1 MVQSAALAKAKVETP
16 VPDLVVVSG
25 PPAGP
30 AKDRFFV
37 RTATGLRQD
46 VLQLGRRV
54 FAATAEAVV
63 ALRRHNP
70 LRASTVI
77 AGHNEL
83 EERRLRIERD
93 CLALLASTRTLA
105 GERRLVAGLI
115 HIARDFTRIG
125 ENAVDIAA
133 VARDL
138 PAAIRA
144 QLPERFW
151 QLCDEAPALVAC
163 ALDSLS
169 ARDAVGARTVC
180 ERAQSMHHLRV
191 LSEAAL
197 FILANTSADLL
208 PSIFRLSSVVRNV
221 ERIIESASEIALQA
235 IYLTTGRVER
245 VDPDREWASLRFS
258 LN

>member
-83 EERRLRIERD
+83 EERRLR
-93 CLALLASTRTLA
+93 
-105 GERRLVAGLI
+105 
-115 HIARDFTRIG
+115 
-125 ENAVDIAA
+125 
-133 VARDL
+133 
-138 PAAIRA
+138 
-144 QLPERFW
+144 
-151 QLCDEAPALVAC
+151 
-163 ALDSLS
+163 
-169 ARDAVGARTVC
+169 
-180 ERAQSMHHLRV
+180 
-191 LSEAAL
+191 
-197 FILANTSADLL
+197 
-208 PSIFRLSSVVRNV
+208 
-221 ERIIESASEIALQA
+221 
-235 IYLTTGRVER
+235 
-245 VDPDREWASLRFS
+245 
-258 LN
+258 